1 MTIGS
6 MLSGDV
12 CRSAPW
18 STTEERGEIVDKD
31 IVIIATTLASA
42 AVLLLLSFGMS
53 LVFGAARIINVAQ
66 ATFFLYAA
74 YFMAQFGANA
84 TPIRFVAVFVMIA
97 AVLFVMASL
106 LERFLVRR
114 VYGQNHLFQL
124 LLTLGVMY
132 IMDDIALTI
141 WGGSDYTGQV
151 PSFLT
156 GSLQIGRSSLS
167 YYIIFIIAVAIAII
181 GVLAYMLKYTKIGWK
196 LTAIVDH
203 RENLELLG
211 YESRRIATVIFGV
224 SAVLAAIGGVLIV
237 PLQAAGPGVDSTMLI
252 QSFIVVV
259 IGGIGSFVGV
269 GIGALAI
276 ATLET
281 LLSIV
286 APNLVGLAP
295 YLAMVGVL
303 VLRPNGIMNVVP
315 DAREF

>member
-1 MTIGS
+1 M
-6 MLSGDV
+6 
-12 CRSAPW
+12 
-18 STTEERGEIVDKD
+18 DKD

-74 YFMAQFGANA
+74 YFMAQFGAKA
-84 TPIRFVAVFVMIA
+84 TPIRFVAVFVVIA

-106 LERFLVRR
+106 LERFLVQR

-141 WGGSDYTGQV
+141 WGGTDYTGQV
-151 PSFLT
+151 PSFLA

-167 YYIIFIIAVAIAII
+167 YYIIFIIAVAIVII

-196 LTAIVDH
+196 LIAIVDH

-211 YESRRIATVIFGV
+211 YESRHIATVIFGV

-281 LLSIV
+281 LLSII